1 MTSSSVLRPR
11 LSAAFSCFLWLV
23 CACEERAPSAYSYY
37 EDRVAPILDVGCARQ
52 TTGCHVDNGSGS
64 ALGNLDLRTYDSL
77 MRRKDLLPPF
87 GPYPVGALLLKAGNP
102 AQVQVRTIDPPDA
115 AQPERRSVSITT
127 DIRHA
132 AGEGAISQGS
142 RNYSQLKQWIDGGFA
157 RNGVPRSDP
166 RENAGACSHTLI
178 SRDYIDTRGPVRDE
192 AAYQRFAADVA
203 PVLQRRCAGSECHG
217 SSVTDMYLTCG
228 SNDAERRW
236 NFELAVRYLD
246 EVAASSELLRRPLA
260 LNAGGVYHEGGDIF
274 QDVQDPDYR
283 KLLAWAQEVAKSS
296 PQLLA
301 FGEADAGL
309 RFFANRV
316 QPVLVRKGC
325 MLMNCH
331 SPAMF
336 HDLRLRVGSQG
347 FFSEVATRRNYEM
360 SRALL
365 ALDSEDPAQS
375 RLIAKNL
382 CPSNVGGQGIV
393 HRGGALFEDFDSC
406 ADAQKR
412 AAPERCTG
420 LDADGGDLNNVPAY
434 CVLRRWHEIERD
446 ALVAQAALPARA
458 TPSKVVFVLR
468 PPGAPGLAD
477 FDTWKPGADLMLASA
492 ADSGDG
498 HLELGA
504 MQSLLAGCG
513 LPGAIDVRGPAV
525 SWDGAHIAFAAR
537 VSADKPLR
545 LYSMRSDGS
554 ECAQLRE
561 LNPAAD
567 EQDGILLHDFDP
579 SYAPDGRLV
588 FASTRGNIAGDSEVR
603 GPSRTPAALTPNANL
618 YIHEPGQAT
627 KVRQLTF
634 LNNQEV
640 GPSFM
645 SDGRLIMTTEKR
657 AQDFH
662 QFAARRLNLD
672 GGDYHPLIAQRS
684 SIGFASATELIE
696 LLNRNFALVAADLDA
711 ADGGGTIMIV
721 NRSIGPDQS
730 DRDPKDRAYIH
741 SVTSPIPGAFGG
753 GAGVYRSPAALPSG
767 RLLVSCDQTAGDP
780 ALGPHHYALCEL
792 DPVPG
797 SAPRVLFRDASR
809 VVVEAVPVFVRE
821 PRRVFESRI
830 DEPNGSTSVD
840 ATESDAV
847 VHVTDFPMLATLLF
861 ANKRTGR
868 PISNDIRGLEVFESR
883 PAPASARSF
892 GDAGGKVVNDSF
904 GQYWEDLR
912 SLGQAPL
919 AADGSVR
926 VRLPGGVP
934 IQAAAVG
941 DNGKLLS
948 FGAGAPFKGP
958 MRQREELQ
966 FYPGERCHFSMPRRL
981 FNGVCAGCHGS
992 ITGRELDV
1000 VVDVDVLGSASITMA
1015 NDEPYDLR

>member
-1 MTSSSVLRPR
+1 MTSSSLLRPR
-11 LSAAFSCFLWLV
+11 LSAALSCLIWLV

-37 EDRVAPILDVGCARQ
+37 EERIAPILDVGCARQ

-64 ALGNLDLRTYDSL
+64 ALGNLDLSTYDSL
-77 MRRKDLLPPF
+77 MRREDLLPPF
-87 GPYPVGALLLKAGNP
+87 GPYPVGALLLKAGNA
-102 AQVQVRTIDPPDA
+102 AQVQVRTLDAPDA
-115 AQPERRSVSITT
+115 TQPARRSVSITT

-157 RNGVPRSDP
+157 RNGVPRVDA
-166 RENAGACSHTLI
+166 RENAGNCSHTLI
-178 SRDYIDTRGPVRDE
+178 SHDYIDTQGPVRDQT
-192 AAYQRFAADVA
+192 AYQRFQTDVE
-203 PVLQRRCAGSECHG
+203 PVLQRRCSGSECHG
-217 SSVTDMYLTCG
+217 VRVADLYLTCG

-236 NFELAVRYLD
+236 NFELSVRYLD

-260 LNAGGVYHEGGDIF
+260 LNAGGVYHEGGDVF
-274 QDVQDPDYR
+274 TDTQDPDYR
-283 KLLAWAQEVAKSS
+283 KLLGWAQDVASRS
-296 PQLLA
+296 PELLA
-301 FGEADAGL
+301 FGETDEGL
-309 RFFANRV
+309 RFFVNRV

-336 HDLRLRVGSQG
+336 HDLRLRAGSQG
-347 FFSEVATRRNYEM
+347 FFSEVAIRKNYEM
-360 SRALL
+360 SRAQL

-382 CPSNVGGQGIV
+382 CPSSTGGQGIV

-406 ADAQKR
+406 AEADKR
-412 AAPERCTG
+412 AAPERCSG
-420 LDADGGDLNNVPAY
+420 VDADGGDLNNVPAY
-434 CVLRRWHEIERD
+434 CVMRRWHEIERN
-446 ALVAQAALPARA
+446 ALVAQAKLPARA
-458 TPSKVVFVLR
+458 APSGVVFVLR
-468 PPGAPGLAD
+468 PAGAPGLAD
-477 FDTWKPGADLMLASA
+477 FDTWKPGADLLLASA
-492 ADSGDG
+492 AQSGDG

-504 MQSLLAGCG
+504 MRSLLAGCG
-513 LPGAIDVRGPAV
+513 LSGSIDVRGPAV
-525 SWDGAHIAFAAR
+525 SWDGTSIAFAAR
-537 VSADKPLR
+537 TAADKPLR
-545 LYSMRSDGS
+545 IYSMQRDGS
-554 ECAQLRE
+554 ECAQLRD
-561 LNPAAD
+561 LNPSAD
-567 EQDGILLHDFDP
+567 QHEGVLLHDFDP

-588 FASTRGNIAGDSEVR
+588 FASTRGNIAGDSEFR
-603 GPSRTPAALTPNANL
+603 GPTRTPASLAPNANL
-618 YIHEPGQAT
+618 YVYEPSQSS

-645 SDGRLIMTTEKR
+645 SDGRLILTAEKR

-684 SIGFASATELIE
+684 SIGFGSATEVVE

-711 ADGGGTIMIV
+711 ADGGGSIMIV
-721 NRSIGPDQS
+721 NRSIGPDQD
-730 DRDPKDRAYIH
+730 DRDPSDRAYIH
-741 SVTSPIPGAFGG
+741 SVTSPVPGAFGG

-767 RLLVSCDQTAGDP
+767 RLLVSCDETAGDP
-780 ALGPHHYALCEL
+780 AQGPHHYALCEL
-792 DPVPG
+792 DPLPG
-797 SAPRVLFRDASR
+797 ASARVLFRDASR
-809 VVVEAVPVFVRE
+809 VAVEAVPVFVRE
-821 PRRVFESRI
+821 PRRVFQSRV

-840 ATESDAV
+840 SSQSDAV

-861 ANKRTGR
+861 SNTRTGR
-868 PISNDIRGLEVFESR
+868 PISDAVRGVEIFESR
-883 PAPASARSF
+883 PAPASALSF
-892 GDAGGKVVNDSF
+892 ASAGGKVVSDSF

-934 IQAAAVG
+934 IQAGALGG
-941 DNGKLLS
+941 DDKLLS

-966 FYPGERCHFSMPRRL
+966 FYPGERAQFSMPRRL
-981 FNGVCAGCHGS
+981 FNGVCGGCHGS